1 MESFT
6 QDDLYHNTDI
16 YANTD
21 SYEITDIYDVN
32 NISDKSDSDVDT
44 LTNSCPICRENYNKN
59 TRCAHVIF
67 PCGHSFCKEC
77 IDKISLCAICRKP
90 IENNAVN
97 WGLQSKISTDVE
109 LEIINPIYHIFIK
122 LKDKIEE
129 MYIKYQKNNISIN
142 LSVEQKKL
150 INQVLLGL
158 RNSDLNEID
167 INQLLIPEWL
177 KNGINDKIDNILDYQ
192 SIIEKD
198 LINFLPF
205 CP

>member
-1 MESFT
+1 
-6 QDDLYHNTDI
+6 
-16 YANTD
+16 
-21 SYEITDIYDVN
+21 
-32 NISDKSDSDVDT
+32 
-44 LTNSCPICRENYNKN
+44 
-59 TRCAHVIF
+59 
-67 PCGHSFCKEC
+67 
-77 IDKISLCAICRKP
+77 
-90 IENNAVN
+90 
-97 WGLQSKISTDVE
+97 
-109 LEIINPIYHIFIK
+109 
-122 LKDKIEE
+122 
-129 MYIKYQKNNISIN
+129 MYIKYPNNDISIN